1 MLFLFGVG
9 FPLVNIHVSP
19 SFYNL
24 LNLDFLR
31 TLTGGSP
38 KNKMENFDGIS
49 MKGGRSPLRFLNF
62 FLLKTHLESLPDCRN
77 EFCTQFEL
85 YIIVVE
91 VTLNRA
97 EYGSQRSDQPEN
109 VNFESILRGLKRDI
123 FH

>member
-1 MLFLFGVG
+1 
-9 FPLVNIHVSP
+9 
-19 SFYNL
+19 
-24 LNLDFLR
+24 
-31 TLTGGSP
+31 
-38 KNKMENFDGIS
+38 MEFS

-109 VNFESILRGLKRDI
+109 VNFEPIIIRGLKNDN
-123 FH
+123 FDWGQV